1 MGSCRRANGGRV
13 ATAVPLAFASALTVL
28 VSGCRSPV
36 PFRGGAGPDAPV
48 AALGAPVP
56 YIPLPH
62 SPPPVLDQRGGLPE
76 APPDIYAATQAGLLS
91 AATRGLPRRVY
102 VPDTGGAAVDVVDP
116 VTYRVL
122 RRIPVGRAP
131 QQVVPSWDMKTLWVT
146 KPAGLVPINA
156 RTGVAG
162 RTVPVKAPSD
172 LYFSVDGSTAL
183 VLDSRRG
190 RIDLRDPHTM
200 RHRGTLRVP
209 CAGLTRA
216 DFSATGDTLVVGC
229 AGSGRLVRVDLIR
242 HKATGTLRL
251 GTGADPQDVR
261 LSPDGTTFYVAD
273 RDRGGVWL
281 VDAARFRKTGFI
293 RTGRGAHGL
302 YPSRDA
308 TVLYVTNSGERTVSL
323 ISFAGR
329 RQIGRWRLPTAPDL
343 GGVSPTG
350 RVFWVSARTA
360 DAVYAVSTRTG
371 RVVRKVRVGSGPHGL
386 SVHPQPGRF
395 SLGNTGNYR

>member
-1 MGSCRRANGGRV
+1 VRSCRRAYGGRV
-13 ATAVPLAFASALTVL
+13 ATAVSLAFATALSGL

-56 YIPLPH
+56 YIP
-62 SPPPVLDQRGGLPE
+62 SPRASPPVLDQRGNLPE
-76 APPDIYAATQAGLLS
+76 APPDIYADTQAGFLS
-91 AATRGLPRRVY
+91 TTARGLPRRVY
-102 VPDTGGAAVDVVDP
+102 VPDAGGAAVDVVDP
-116 VTYRVL
+116 GTYRVL

-131 QQVVPSWDMKTLWVT
+131 QQVVPSWDLKTLWVT
-146 KPAGLVPINA
+146 KPTGLVPINA

-162 RTVPVKAPSD
+162 RTVPVKAPSN
-172 LYFSVDGSTAL
+172 LYFSVDGRTAL

-200 RHRGTLRVP
+200 RHRSTLRVP
-209 CAGLTRA
+209 CTGLTRA

-229 AGSGRLVRVDLIR
+229 ATPGRLARVDLVR
-242 HKATGTLRL
+242 RKVTGTLRL
-251 GTGADPQDVR
+251 GAGADPQDVR

-308 TVLYVTNSGERTVSL
+308 TVLYVTNGGARTVSL

-329 RQIGRWRLPTAPDL
+329 RQIGRWRLPAAPDL
-343 GGVSPTG
+343 GGVSPSG
-350 RVFWVSARTA
+350 RVFWVSARAA

-371 RVVRKVRVGSGPHGL
+371 RVVRKVRVGDGPHGL
-386 SVHPQPGRF
+386 CVHPQPGRF

>member
-1 MGSCRRANGGRV
+1 MGSCRRARGGRV
-13 ATAVPLAFASALTVL
+13 ATAASLALAGALSGL

-56 YIPLPH
+56 YIPLSH
-62 SPPPVLDQRGGLPE
+62 ARPPVLDQRGDLPE
-76 APPDIYAATQAGLLS
+76 APPDIYASTQAGPLS
-91 AATRGLPRRVY
+91 AAVRDLPRRVY
-102 VPDTGGAAVDVVDP
+102 VPDAGGAAVDVVDP
-116 VTYRVL
+116 ATYRVL

-131 QQVVPSWDMKTLWVT
+131 QQVVPSWDLRTLWVT

-156 RTGVAG
+156 RTGAVG

-172 LYFSVDGSTAL
+172 LYFSVDGRTAL
-183 VLDSRRG
+183 VLDSRHG
-190 RIDLRDPHTM
+190 RIDLRDPQTM
-200 RHRGTLRVP
+200 RHRSTIRVP
-209 CAGLTRA
+209 CTGLTRA

-229 AGSGRLVRVDLIR
+229 ASGRLARVDLVR
-242 HKATGTLRL
+242 RKATGTLRL
-251 GTGADPQDVR
+251 RAGADPQDVR

-273 RDRGGVWL
+273 RDHGGVWL
-281 VDAARFRKTGFI
+281 VDAARFRATGFI

-308 TVLYVTNSGERTVSL
+308 TVLYVTNGGERTVSL
-323 ISFAGR
+323 VSFAGR
-329 RQIGRWRLPTAPDL
+329 RRIGRWRLPAAPDM

-350 RVFWVSARTA
+350 RVFWVSARA
-360 DAVYAVSTRTG
+360 AGMVYAVSTRTG
-371 RVVRKVRVGSGPHGL
+371 RVVRKIRVGGGPHGL
-386 SVHPQPGRF
+386 CVHPQPGRF